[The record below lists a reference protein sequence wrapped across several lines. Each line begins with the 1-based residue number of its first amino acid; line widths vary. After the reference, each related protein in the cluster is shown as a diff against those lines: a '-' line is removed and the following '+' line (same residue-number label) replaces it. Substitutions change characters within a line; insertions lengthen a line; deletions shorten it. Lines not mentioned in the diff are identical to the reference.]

1 MRNDSLE
8 YRGDNRRKTIAV
20 CNYSFDV
27 DNQPLSPDDHIPLL
41 QVKYSQAILQDK
53 FADFAGIN
61 WFNPEVKPMELTG
74 DLKVGQSLIV
84 RYKNPQNPFDFV
96 NVSDVTYKEGQ
107 TCPPQIDLE
116 CTEGCIST
124 VPSWRSKEI
133 RFDKLYRIGA
143 SWCVETERLTYG
155 DLDERF
161 RESVDANNKVQGV
174 FAWNAFM
181 CQAITAAQNTTTLI
195 PTDAACFPTHYYYAG
210 SAVANGYEV
219 LSQVL
224 AYMKTVFGDADYGI
238 LAHRYFE
245 SDMVAPGAT
254 IYNQF
259 GFSTANANAGAT
271 TVNVPLVQGG
281 WKPMGVLGGKLFGET
296 INIAPDNIWFYNPTV
311 NTTTGAITAGEAA
324 NSLNPFLSA
333 DGTKYY
339 VVITSRR
346 AFLTGVVPLMDATR
360 FPATCDNKYES
371 LQASFLGFNDLLFPR
386 EVFVLSFDVNCG
398 DTPYVG

>member
-1 MRNDSLE
+1 M
-8 YRGDNRRKTIAV
+8 I
-20 CNYSFDV
+20 CNYSLDV

-107 TCPPQIDLE
+107 SCPSQIDLE

-161 RESVDANNKVQGV
+161 RESVDANNKVQGI

-181 CQAITAAQNTTTLI
+181 CQAITAAQNTATLI

-224 AYMKTVFGDADYGI
+224 AYMKTVYGMADYGI

-259 GFSTANANAGAT
+259 GYSTANANAGAT
-271 TVNVPLVQGG
+271 TVNVELTQGG

-296 INIAPDNIWFYNPTV
+296 INIAPDNIWFYNPTI

-324 NSLNPFLSA
+324 GSLNPFLSA

-386 EVFVLSFDVNCG
+386 EVFVIAFDVNCG

>member
-1 MRNDSLE
+1 M
-8 YRGDNRRKTIAV
+8 I
-20 CNYSFDV
+20 CNYSLDV

-107 TCPPQIDLE
+107 TCPAQIDLE

-161 RESVDANNKVQGV
+161 RESVEANNKVQGI

-181 CQAITAAQNTTTLI
+181 CQAITAAQNTATLI

-224 AYMKTVFGDADYGI
+224 AYMKTVYGDADYGI

-259 GFSTANANAGAT
+259 GYSTANANAGAT

-311 NTTTGAITAGEAA
+311 NTGTGAIAAGEAA

-360 FPATCDNKYES
+360 FPATCESKYES

-386 EVFVLSFDVNCG
+386 EVFVLAFDVNCG
-398 DTPYVG
+398 GTPYVG

>member
-1 MRNDSLE
+1 M
-8 YRGDNRRKTIAV
+8 
-20 CNYSFDV
+20 
-27 DNQPLSPDDHIPLL
+27 
-41 QVKYSQAILQDK
+41 KYSTSILEDK
-53 FADFAGIN
+53 FATFAGIN
-61 WFNPEVKPMELTG
+61 WFNPEVKPMELVG

-84 RYKNPQNPFDFV
+84 RYKNPQSPFDLV
-96 NVSDVTYKEGQ
+96 NVSDVAYKDDQ
-107 TCPPQIDLE
+107 TCPPMLDLE

-133 RFDKLYRIGA
+133 RFDKLYRVGA

-155 DLDERF
+155 TLDERF
-161 RESVDANNKVQGV
+161 RESVEANRQVQGI

-181 CQAITAAQNTTTLI
+181 CQAITAAQNTATLI

-219 LSQVL
+219 LSQVI
-224 AYMKTVFGDADYGI
+224 AYMKTVFGMNEYGI

-254 IYNQF
+254 IYNF
-259 GFSTANANAGAT
+259 GHSTANANAGAT
-271 TVNVPLVQGG
+271 TVNVELVQGG

-296 INIAPDNIWFYNPTV
+296 VYIAPDNIWFYSPTV
-311 NTTTGAITAGEAA
+311 NTTTGAITPGSAA
-324 NSLNPFLSA
+324 NSFNPFLSE

-339 VVITSRR
+339 VVIASRR
-346 AFLTGVVPLMDATR
+346 AFYTGVTPLMDPTR

-386 EVFVLSFDVNCG
+386 EVFVIAFDVECAV
-398 DTPYVG
+398 PYAG